1 VSYGIRKQTYSGQRA
16 YRYHIS
22 DESGKVCYVAEPTGL
37 LLPNPTRLI
46 EFFDC
51 DHRPVGCLKPLDVSL
66 WRGEKRYGLFVD
78 EGGEEPYAVIQERA
92 RLVDVLLLRLP
103 RYEVQLGEYR
113 YVARGSR
120 YGLCCYEIFFP
131 QGEGTDDVGEGSAD
145 AGQGAEPGGQRAP
158 RPDEMKVGRI
168 SCPKAGP
175 SYVVEI
181 DAAPLCQAL
190 IVLAALVI
198 LIDLELSA

>member
-1 VSYGIRKQTYSGQRA
+1 MSYGIQKETYAGQRA

-22 DESGKVCYVAEPTGL
+22 DESGQVCYLAEPTGL
-37 LLPNPTRLI
+37 LLPNPTHLV

-51 DHRPVGCLKPLDVSL
+51 DHRPVGCLRPLDVFL

-78 EGGEEPYAVIQERA
+78 EGDEEPYAIIQERA
-92 RLVDVLLLRLP
+92 RLVDMLLLRLP
-103 RYEVQLGEYR
+103 RYEVQLGEYH

-120 YGLCCYEIFFP
+120 YGEHFYEIFCP
-131 QGEGTDDVGEGSAD
+131 QGGETEEGGGDLAQVE
-145 AGQGAEPGGQRAP
+145 QGAEPDGEMPMRS
-158 RPDEMKVGRI
+158 DEVKVGQIRR
-168 SCPKAGP
+168 PTAGP

-190 IVLAALVI
+190 TMLAALVI
-198 LIDLELSA
+198 LIDLELSV

>member
-1 VSYGIRKQTYSGQRA
+1 VSYGIRKQTYAGQRA
-16 YRYHIS
+16 YRYQIS
-22 DESGKVCYVAEPTGL
+22 DESGKVCYLAEPTGL

-51 DHRPVGCLKPLDVSL
+51 EHRPVGCLKPLDVFL
-66 WRGEKRYGLFVD
+66 WRGEKSYGLFVD
-78 EGGEEPYAVIQERA
+78 EGGEEPYATIQERA

-103 RYEVQLGEYR
+103 RYDVQLGEYH

-120 YGLCCYEIFFP
+120 YGGCRYEIFCP
-131 QGEGTDDVGEGSAD
+131 RGGRAEDVGAEA
-145 AGQGAEPGGQRAP
+145 AKIEQGAESDGEGAP
-158 RPDEMKVGRI
+158 RPDERKVGRI
-168 SCPKAGP
+168 SCPTAGP

-190 IVLAALVI
+190 TVLAALVI

>member
-1 VSYGIRKQTYSGQRA
+1 MSYGIHKQTYSGQRA
-16 YRYHIS
+16 YRYHVS

-51 DHRPVGCLKPLDVSL
+51 DHCPVGCLKPLDVSL

-120 YGLCCYEIFFP
+120 YGICCYEIFCP
-131 QGEGTDDVGEGSAD
+131 RGGGVEDVGARAAEVEQGAQSDGEG
-145 AGQGAEPGGQRAP
+145 AP
-158 RPDEMKVGRI
+158 RPDERKVGQI

-175 SYVVEI
+175 SYVVEV

>member
-1 VSYGIRKQTYSGQRA
+1 MSYGIQKQTYAGQRA
-16 YRYHIS
+16 YRYQIS
-22 DESGKVCYVAEPTGL
+22 DESGKVCYLAEPTGL
-37 LLPNPTRLI
+37 LLPSPTRLV

-51 DHRPVGCLKPLDVSL
+51 DHCPVGCLKPLDVFL

-78 EGGEEPYAVIQERA
+78 EGGEEPYAIIQERA

-103 RYEVQLGEYR
+103 RYEVQLGEYH

-120 YGLCCYEIFFP
+120 YGGRFYEIFCP
-131 QGEGTDDVGEGSAD
+131 QGGETEEVGEDLAEVE
-145 AGQGAEPGGQRAP
+145 QGAEPDGEILV
-158 RPDEMKVGRI
+158 RPDEIRVGQIQR
-168 SCPKAGP
+168 PTAGP

>member
-1 VSYGIRKQTYSGQRA
+1 VSYGIQKQTYSGQRA

-22 DESGKVCYVAEPTGL
+22 DESGKVCYLAEPTGL

-51 DHRPVGCLKPLDVSL
+51 DHRPVGCLKPLDVFL
-66 WRGEKRYGLFVD
+66 WRGEKRYGLFVG
-78 EGGEEPYAVIQERA
+78 EGGEELYAVIQECA

-103 RYEVQLGEYR
+103 RYDVQLGEYH
-113 YVARGSR
+113 YIARGSR
-120 YGLCCYEIFFP
+120 YGACRYEIFCP
-131 QGEGTDDVGEGSAD
+131 RGGRAEDVG
-145 AGQGAEPGGQRAP
+145 AGAAQVEQGAESDGEGAP
-158 RPDEMKVGRI
+158 RPDERKVGRI
-168 SCPKAGP
+168 SCPAAGP

-190 IVLAALVI
+190 TVLAALVI